1 MAEPVTT
8 TAASAA
14 TTIAASAAAVP
25 MLSAFGMPLGLR
37 ADELLAGFAGALAAI
52 ALLNSVPTI
61 GDTLAALMR
70 SSMKRVGV
78 ALASAVTAGYL
89 VPLAALISPVPVP
102 PALELYLCF
111 VCGAGAQQILRAAIQ
126 RTASKIETA

>member
-61 GDTLAALMR
+61 GDTLVALAR
-70 SSMKRVGV
+70 TSIKRVGV

-89 VPLAALISPVPVP
+89 VPLAALISPMPVP
-102 PALELYLCF
+102 PAFELSLCF

-126 RTASKIETA
+126 RAASKVEAA